1 MDRLLHDLRFA
12 FRTLRR
18 NPAFA
23 VITVLTLALGIG
35 ANTAIFSV
43 VNGVLLRPLDY
54 PQPDRLV
61 FVTTR
66 FPTQGFE
73 QFWMSVPEFVEFR
86 DNTQAFSSVGGY
98 TVGAVNLMPRGYDV
112 HDQKVEVWQPLTINP
127 ATFPGSRG
135 GHFLDLI
142 GRLKDDVSFER
153 AEADTTGEPMARDRP
168 AGARS
173 QRAEPSIAPRSTQR

>member
-66 FPTQGFE
+66 FPTLGFE

-98 TVGAVNLMPRGYDV
+98 TVGAVNLGTGPPSRPVRAAVTPELMPTLAVPPQHGRWFEAGDSAPGAASLLRHEPIGEWFV
-112 HDQKVEVWQPLTINP
+112 HR
-127 ATFPGSRG
+127 AGS
-135 GHFLDLI
+135 
-142 GRLKDDVSFER
+142 
-153 AEADTTGEPMARDRP
+153 
-168 AGARS
+168 
-173 QRAEPSIAPRSTQR
+173 